1 MSPGAAA
8 PEPQPS
14 ELEKSP
20 SQLKDKGRDA
30 TLHPSAPMQPTLP
43 ADPSRL
49 GQAQDAIGRMP
60 GTPGSLPVAE
70 QVPAVPGAPPL
81 PEVDPAKIA
90 GERADAAKAL
100 AKLKELVRNRKP

>member
-1 MSPGAAA
+1 
-8 PEPQPS
+8 
-14 ELEKSP
+14 
-20 SQLKDKGRDA
+20 
-30 TLHPSAPMQPTLP
+30 
-43 ADPSRL
+43 
-49 GQAQDAIGRMP
+49 
-60 GTPGSLPVAE
+60 LPVAE